1 MKKKIKKKIIMMLMI
16 SRWQKVEG
24 PKKPI
29 RGAVRGTEFRFE
41 LTLEKTALGI
51 GMESQALSLAG
62 VADSKLDMSSW
73 ITCDCC
79 ADPLSISK
87 DAM

>member
-1 MKKKIKKKIIMMLMI
+1 MKMKKKIKKKIIIMMLMI

-41 LTLEKTALGI
+41 LTLEKTALWL

-62 VADSKLDMSSW
+62 VADS
-73 ITCDCC
+73 
-79 ADPLSISK
+79 
-87 DAM
+87 